1 MKRLIIPMLALAAC
15 SQQAQQN
22 AVANEPQSNLPD
34 SNALTPQAP
43 LNPPAPGEPGGLP
56 DDRTPI
62 SEGPIDTNSAQ
73 GAGQVLQRYFALLES
88 DKAVEADGLWSG
100 SGTTQEF
107 ATQLARYREVHA
119 NIGAP
124 GKPEGAAGSIY
135 VEIPVQ
141 LYGRLNNGKEF
152 HSRGTMILR
161 RVNDVPGSTNEE
173 RRWHIYRA
181 DFPA

>member
-1 MKRLIIPMLALAAC
+1 M
-15 SQQAQQN
+15 
-22 AVANEPQSNLPD
+22 
-34 SNALTPQAP
+34 
-43 LNPPAPGEPGGLP
+43 
-56 DDRTPI
+56 
-62 SEGPIDTNSAQ
+62 
-73 GAGQVLQRYFALLES
+73 LQRYFALLEF

-135 VEIPVQ
+135 VDIPVQ